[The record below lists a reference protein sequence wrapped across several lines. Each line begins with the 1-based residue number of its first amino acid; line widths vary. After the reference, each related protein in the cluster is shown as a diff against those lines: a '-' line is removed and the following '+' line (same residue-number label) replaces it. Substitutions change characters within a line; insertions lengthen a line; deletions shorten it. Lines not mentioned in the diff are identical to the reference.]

1 MRSLPDVRA
10 SIRHDGDNVSSETSF
25 ALTGRRDGVAE
36 AKLEGYRDGRE
47 EGFRV
52 GREEGR
58 ATAQAAVAGAI
69 DALGVAVSDF
79 QRRDSFARAEIER
92 IAVDLA
98 LELAEVLL
106 GRQLTAMEP
115 GSDVIARALELR
127 RGTEP
132 VWVRMHP
139 VDAAALSPEP
149 HPDVRII
156 ADPALGRGCAAAEIG
171 EGLADLSIAAAV
183 ERVRAV
189 LG

>member
-1 MRSLPDVRA
+1 MRSLPDARA
-10 SIRHDGDNVSSETSF
+10 SIRNDDAVMSAETSF

-58 ATAQAAVAGAI
+58 ATAEAAVAGALE
-69 DALGVAVSDF
+69 ALGAAVSDF
-79 QRRDSFARAEIER
+79 RRQDAFARAEVEQV
-92 IAVDLA
+92 AV
-98 LELAEVLL
+98 ELAMELTEAIL
-106 GRQLTAMEP
+106 GRQLAEIEP
-115 GSDVIARALELR
+115 GSDVIARALSLR

-132 VWVRMHP
+132 VRVRMHP
-139 VDAAALSPEP
+139 VDAEALRPEP

-156 ADPALGRGCAAAEIG
+156 ADPTIGRGCAAAEIG
-171 EGLADLSIAAAV
+171 EGLADLSIPAAV

-189 LG
+189 LA